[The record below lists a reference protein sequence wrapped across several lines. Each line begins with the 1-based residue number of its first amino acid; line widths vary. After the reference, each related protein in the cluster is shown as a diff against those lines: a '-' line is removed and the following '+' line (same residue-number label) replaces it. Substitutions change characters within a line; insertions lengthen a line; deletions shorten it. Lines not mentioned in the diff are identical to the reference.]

1 MKRNAWKWKT
11 VGEIFG
17 VSAVFAVIAAVMY
30 GVLLFAAGAVSWI
43 TGWSWP
49 LHAIVAPWRWFSAT
63 SNVFG
68 PIMLWDENWHSS
80 TLFGARSGWNCG

>member
-1 MKRNAWKWKT
+1 MKRNALKWKT

-17 VSAVFAVIAAVMY
+17 VSAVFAAVMY
-30 GVLLFAAGAVSWI
+30 GVLLFAAGAVSWT